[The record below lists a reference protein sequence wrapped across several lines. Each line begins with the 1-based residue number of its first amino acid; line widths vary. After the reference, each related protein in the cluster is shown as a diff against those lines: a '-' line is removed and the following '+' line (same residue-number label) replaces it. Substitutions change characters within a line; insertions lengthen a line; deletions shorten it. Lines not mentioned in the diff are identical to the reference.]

1 MSLDLCTTCHF
12 GRLMLW
18 CPQGAD
24 RMCWHMPWDI
34 CQQSFGLWMVPT
46 QISTC
51 CAFMHFQQVVRES
64 GWFIPGVGWLI
75 RHFPWNL
82 ETWVQILILSLTNNL
97 AF

>member
-18 CPQGAD
+18 SSQGAD

-34 CQQSFGLWMVPT
+34 CRQCSGLGVVATLILHPL
-46 QISTC
+46 
-51 CAFMHFQQVVRES
+51 CALVHFQQA
-64 GWFIPGVGWLI
+64 GWFIPGVGWSI

-82 ETWVQILILSLTNNL
+82 ETWVQILTLNLTSNL
-97 AF
+97 AL